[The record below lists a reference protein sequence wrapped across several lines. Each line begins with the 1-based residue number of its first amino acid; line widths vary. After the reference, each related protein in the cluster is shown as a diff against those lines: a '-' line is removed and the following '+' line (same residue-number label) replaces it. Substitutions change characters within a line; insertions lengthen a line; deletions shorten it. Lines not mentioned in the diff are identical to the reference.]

1 MMLTQCLT
9 EFPIKQNDIFRLNKC
24 LQLPENIAY
33 SQYIY
38 IYIYIYIT
46 DMVPQFACNPT
57 KLCLIFNEV
66 LDFILQHHGEET
78 KMMEFTFSAA
88 LSLTKL
94 P

>member
-38 IYIYIYIT
+38 ICIYVYIYIYILPT
-46 DMVPQFACNPT
+46 WFHSLRVILPSFA
-57 KLCLIFNEV
+57 
-66 LDFILQHHGEET
+66 
-78 KMMEFTFSAA
+78 
-88 LSLTKL
+88 
-94 P
+94 